1 MDQKCRT
8 LAIVKLVV
16 IFKFKI
22 FKTNISMIKNLNF
35 YVKIKF
41 FEKFYKNHFLNK
53 NNLLLLVIIFAIII
67 EIKNSIKYCWKIE
80 IKQAFGDLDET
91 PMVTGFKLPLTMIC
105 QRRG

>member
-1 MDQKCRT
+1 MKDDRSCLIDKKCQT
-8 LAIVKLVV
+8 LTEGKSVV

-67 EIKNSIKYCWKIE
+67 KIKHSIKFVGKS
-80 IKQAFGDLDET
+80 KSGR
-91 PMVTGFKLPLTMIC
+91 PLGI
-105 QRRG
+105 